1 VTTAR
6 LENYFCYPAEVFVSD
21 KPREIQTILG
31 SCVALCL
38 FNKRLS
44 IGGLNHYLL
53 PVWEGQGLAS
63 PKYGNVAIER
73 LVEKML
79 KTSDKADITAKIF
92 GGANLMNLQENVYR
106 IGERNISIAE
116 EILASYKIPITGRSV
131 GGSYGRKI
139 LFNSSTGE
147 VLVKYLKGTA
157 RNLEQKNN
165 QT

>member
-1 VTTAR
+1 MTNAR
-6 LENYFCYPAEVFVSD
+6 PENYFCYPAEVFVSD

-31 SCVALCL
+31 SCVSLCL
-38 FNKRLS
+38 YDKRLR

-73 LVEKML
+73 LIEKML
-79 KTSDKADITAKIF
+79 KASDKADITAKIF
-92 GGANLMNLQENVYR
+92 GGANLMNLQANVYR

-116 EILASYKIPITGRSV
+116 QILVSYKIPISGRSV

-147 VLVKYLKGTA
+147 VLVKHLNGTA
-157 RNLEQKNN
+157 RNLEQTK
-165 QT
+165 

>member
-1 VTTAR
+1 VNTPR

-31 SCVALCL
+31 SCVAICL
-38 FNKRLS
+38 YDKRLLM
-44 IGGLNHYLL
+44 GGLNHYLL

-79 KTSDKADITAKIF
+79 KTSIMGDIIAKVF

-106 IGERNISIAE
+106 IGERNIGIAE
-116 EILASYKIPITGRSV
+116 EILSQYKIPIIGSSV
-131 GGSYGRKI
+131 GGAYGRKI
-139 LFNSSTGE
+139 LFNSHTGE
-147 VLVKYLKGTA
+147 VLVKYLNGTA
-157 RNLEQKNN
+157 RKGN
-165 QT
+165 QPAN